1 MTVYIGSEWGINNID
16 FLSKVAKGNPTY
28 YLTKLMWQINTKN
41 ILDSSF
47 RIFKLDQYLSSL
59 PLQYSLGSMDATQL
73 TELMGSHDFMQ
84 LQQQL
89 QHNNNNYNT
98 DGHNGLSPESAE
110 RSSRPVRRATRRT
123 SQVSGGR
130 CQQVGK
136 TESVRLCIHS

>member
-1 MTVYIGSEWGINNID
+1 M
-16 FLSKVAKGNPTY
+16 
-28 YLTKLMWQINTKN
+28 
-41 ILDSSF
+41 
-47 RIFKLDQYLSSL
+47 
-59 PLQYSLGSMDATQL
+59 QYSLGSMDATQL

-136 TESVRLCIHS
+136 TESIRLCIHS